1 MKYPFLISLPHC
13 LSCVP
18 HEIQSYFALDAED
31 KVPDPEKIKSI
42 RLKFANIF
50 KELADYFF
58 RIFLCR

>member
-1 MKYPFLISLPHC
+1 M
-13 LSCVP
+13 
-18 HEIQSYFALDAED
+18 DAED